1 MCVLVAVSHY
11 WTHCNTIQEGGSSSN
26 LEINWY
32 CTATT
37 SATLGLGGVPAG
49 QPSFRDR
56 LANDPEVTAKLSKE
70 DLDHA
75 FDIRH
80 HTRFSGTIIDRALRD
95 KDH

>member
-1 MCVLVAVSHY
+1 MLS
-11 WTHCNTIQEGGSSSN
+11 Q
-26 LEINWY
+26 
-32 CTATT
+32 TT
-37 SATLGLGGVPAG
+37 GTSLLRPLCHGKGEHPPLGLGGVPAG

-56 LANDPEVTAKLSKE
+56 LAADPEVAAKLSKE

-80 HTRFSGTIIDRALRD
+80 HTRFSGAIIDRALRD

>member
-1 MCVLVAVSHY
+1 VRGSGL
-11 WTHCNTIQEGGSSSN
+11 SSSN
-26 LEINWY
+26 FGDQLVLH
-32 CTATT
+32 CTANT

-56 LANDPEVTAKLSKE
+56 LANAPEVTAKWSKE

>member
-1 MCVLVAVSHY
+1 VAAVL
-11 WTHCNTIQEGGSSSN
+11 I

-80 HTRFSGTIIDRALRD
+80 HTRFSGTIIGRALRD